1 MLFLDVLGFCCC
13 TGFSS
18 HCRGFSFRSTG
29 STARG
34 LQLWQ
39 MGSVAAPGLQSTGSV
54 APGHVGSS
62 QTEDP
67 TRLLP
72 TLAGGVF
79 TIEPLG
85 KPRLSAFGVFLFVT
99 FSLLPPEG
107 LKIKLWE
114 FPGGSVVRTLS
125 TAKGV
130 GSISGWRTNILQK

>member
-1 MLFLDVLGFCCC
+1 MLFLDVLGFCHC

-29 STARG
+29 STARRLSCPRACG
-34 LQLWQ
+34 IFPDQ
-39 MGSVAAPGLQSTGSV
+39 GSNL
-54 APGHVGSS
+54 
-62 QTEDP
+62 
-67 TRLLP
+67 RLLP

-114 FPGGSVVRTLS
+114 FPGGPVVRTLS